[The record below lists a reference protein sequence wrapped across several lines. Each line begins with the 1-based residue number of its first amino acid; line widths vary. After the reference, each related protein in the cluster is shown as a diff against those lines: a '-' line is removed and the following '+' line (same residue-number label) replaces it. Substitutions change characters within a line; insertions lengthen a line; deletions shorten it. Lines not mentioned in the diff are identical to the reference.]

1 MQITAAYL
9 TYSLQI
15 WLLKYTGFFKIFF
28 KIFLNRTTSLLK
40 YPQAFRGN
48 VVRKNE
54 GGN

>member
-15 WLLKYTGFFKIFF
+15 WLLKYTGFF